1 MDSAHIVFYSRSAIY
16 FVFMI
21 IDAFTHFMPARF
33 QEMFLKHAP
42 DQGMFRRSMQVKPLC
57 DLDARFRLMDQFPGY
72 KQIISLGSPPVETF
86 AGPEIASQLTR
97 AGNDGMAELVERHP
111 DRFAGFLAAVPM
123 SDPDAAVREIQRAV
137 RDLRAS
143 GVQIYSNV
151 AGRPIDLPELAP
163 MYDLLHREKIPAF
176 LHPARSE
183 KFADYVSEDRSR
195 FEIWWALG
203 WPYETSTAMA
213 RLVFSGAFDRWPDLV
228 IVCHHLGGI
237 IPYLAGRVGH
247 GWDQLGKRTSDDD
260 YLALLRSMQ
269 KRPIDYF
276 KMFYGD
282 TAEFG
287 SSAATRCG
295 LDFFGADHVLFA
307 SDCPYE
313 PTPGV
318 YIRETLEVVA
328 GLNLSASDYEKI
340 TNGNARRLMPN
351 LRLD

>member
-1 MDSAHIVFYSRSAIY
+1 
-16 FVFMI
+16 MI
-21 IDAFTHFMPARF
+21 IDTFTHFMPARF
-33 QEMFLKHAP
+33 LELFLKHAP
-42 DQGMFRRSMQVKPLC
+42 DQGMFRRSVQVKPLT
-57 DLDARFRLMDQFPGY
+57 DLDARFRLMDQFTGY
-72 KQIISLGSPPVETF
+72 KQVISLGSPPIETF
-86 AGPEIASQLTR
+86 ARPEIAVQLAR
-97 AGNDGMAELVERHP
+97 AGNDGMADLVERHP

-123 SDPDAAVREIQRAV
+123 SDPDAAVVEIGRAV
-137 RDLRAS
+137 KELRAS
-143 GVQIYSNV
+143 GVQIYSNI

-163 MYDLLHREKIPAF
+163 MYELLHREKIPAF

-183 KFADYVSEDRSR
+183 RFADYASEDKSR

-213 RLVFSGAFDRWPDLV
+213 RLVFSGAFDRWPDLT

-247 GWDQLGKRTSDDD
+247 GWDQLGKRTSDED
-260 YLALLRSMQ
+260 YQALLRSMQ
-269 KRPIDYF
+269 KRPIEYF

-287 SSAATRCG
+287 SAAATRCG
-295 LDFFGADHVLFA
+295 LDFFGADRVLFA

-313 PTPGV
+313 PAPGI
-318 YIRETLEVVA
+318 YIKETLDVLA
-328 GLNLSASDYEKI
+328 GLGLPAPDYEQI
-340 TNGNARRLMPN
+340 TLGNARRVMPN